1 MDDPATLVAPS
12 AIDVASIGALRD
24 ALVERRTM
32 DLTIDVG
39 AVDKIGGLGVQ
50 VLLAAAA
57 AWSIDGRELSIVNG
71 SPAFLETLRLTAA
84 TQLLELCR

>member
-1 MDDPATLVAPS
+1 MVDTPTLAAPS
-12 AIDVASIGALRD
+12 AIDLASVNALRD
-24 ALVERRTM
+24 ALVEHRSM

-57 AWSIDGRELSIVNG
+57 AWSLDGRALSIVNG

-84 TQLLELCR
+84 TPLLELCR

>member
-1 MDDPATLVAPS
+1 MQDKATLVAPPS
-12 AIDVASIGALRD
+12 IDLASVSALRD
-24 ALVERRTM
+24 TLVERRTL

-39 AVDKIGGLGVQ
+39 AVEKIGGLGVQ

-57 AWSIDGRELSIVNG
+57 AWSVDGRELSIVNG

>member
-1 MDDPATLVAPS
+1 MHDITTLVAPA
-12 AIDVASIGALRD
+12 AIDRASVGALRD
-24 ALVERRTM
+24 ALVERRAL

-39 AVDKIGGLGVQ
+39 AVEKIGGLGVQ

-57 AWSIDGRELSIVNG
+57 AWSVDGRELSIVNG
-71 SPAFLETLRLTAA
+71 SPAFLETLRLTSA